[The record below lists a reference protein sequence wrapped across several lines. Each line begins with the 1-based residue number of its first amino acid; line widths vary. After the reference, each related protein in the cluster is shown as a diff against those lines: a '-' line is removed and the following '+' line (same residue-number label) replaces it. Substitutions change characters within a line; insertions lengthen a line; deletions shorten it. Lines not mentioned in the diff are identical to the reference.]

1 MIKVI
6 GHRGASENAPEN
18 TLSSISEAWSQSADG
33 VEVDVRLTKD
43 LKLVCIHDKNTLRT
57 SGKDALVKNTTLED
71 LRKMDFG
78 AWRGKEWINEPIP
91 VLEEVIELIPKD
103 KKLFI
108 EVKNG
113 KRAIN
118 PLVDVLQVYKEQQ
131 KNISIISFNEEVLSG
146 VKELLPDITVNL
158 LVSFEEEVEKQKER
172 LLSKIRR
179 SNIDGLGLQSHM
191 KLTKG
196 FLRALLKE
204 NKAIHVWTVDQ
215 PEEAKRYQEIGLAS
229 VTTNRPGQI
238 RNFLLAS

>member
-1 MIKVI
+1 M
-6 GHRGASENAPEN
+6 
-18 TLSSISEAWSQSADG
+18 
-33 VEVDVRLTKD
+33 
-43 LKLVCIHDKNTLRT
+43 
-57 SGKDALVKNTTLED
+57 
-71 LRKMDFG
+71 
-78 AWRGKEWINEPIP
+78 
-91 VLEEVIELIPKD
+91 
-103 KKLFI
+103 
-108 EVKNG
+108 
-113 KRAIN
+113 
-118 PLVDVLQVYKEQQ
+118 
-131 KNISIISFNEEVLSG
+131 SG

-191 KLTKG
+191 QLTKG